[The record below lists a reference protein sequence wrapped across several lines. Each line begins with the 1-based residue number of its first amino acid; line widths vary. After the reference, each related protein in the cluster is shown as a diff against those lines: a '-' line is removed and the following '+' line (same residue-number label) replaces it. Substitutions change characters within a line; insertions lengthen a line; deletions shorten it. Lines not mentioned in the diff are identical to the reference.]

1 VEDEC
6 CSLACPLDVTTM
18 ASLEDPTVENVSF
31 DLLFDISNKDKKYT
45 GEGMRVERGY
55 EVEHRSY

>member
-1 VEDEC
+1 
-6 CSLACPLDVTTM
+6 M